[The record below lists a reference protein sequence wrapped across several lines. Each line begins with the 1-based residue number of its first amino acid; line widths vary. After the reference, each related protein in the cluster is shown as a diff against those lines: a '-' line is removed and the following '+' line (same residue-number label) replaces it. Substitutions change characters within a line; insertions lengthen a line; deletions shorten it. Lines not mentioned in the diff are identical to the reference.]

1 MAIKV
6 GINGFGRI
14 GRVALR
20 IMVERGCNSYQ
31 ICGINLRNADLD
43 YMVYQVKYDSVFR
56 NFNGTVEH
64 IGGDLVLNGHKIK
77 VFSESDAALIPWSTC
92 GMTQATILGVST
104 WTYLHYCIF
113 NLVSPLMS
121 IVVAATG
128 YRIFRHRRPKAAAE
142 PI

>member
-20 IMVERGCNSYQ
+20 CMVERGSNSYQ

-56 NFNGTVEH
+56 TFT
-64 IGGDLVLNGHKIK
+64 GHRGARRQPPHHQRQEDPGLQLAPTPPT
-77 VFSESDAALIPWSTC
+77 SP
-92 GMTQATILGVST
+92 GMTAGPST
-104 WTYLHYCIF
+104 SS
-113 NLVSPLMS
+113 SPPAPTLPRS
-121 IVVAATG
+121 PPPPT
-128 YRIFRHRRPKAAAE
+128 
-142 PI
+142 